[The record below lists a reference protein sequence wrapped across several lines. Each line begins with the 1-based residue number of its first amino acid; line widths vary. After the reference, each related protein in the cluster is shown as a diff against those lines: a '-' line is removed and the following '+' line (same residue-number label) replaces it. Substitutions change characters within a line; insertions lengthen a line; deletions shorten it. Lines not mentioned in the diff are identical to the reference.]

1 MKLHPVAAELLAE
14 IEAYRALTG
23 VNKTTFGQRA
33 LRDGNF
39 VRRLE
44 GGRAP
49 SLKTIDK
56 VRGFIHRNSRAAN
69 VWKA

>member
-1 MKLHPVAAELLAE
+1 MKLHPVAEQLLAE

-23 VNKTTFGQRA
+23 VNKTAFGQRV

-44 GGRAP
+44 DGRTP

-56 VRGFIHRNSRAAN
+56 VRQFIHRNSRAAKA
-69 VWKA
+69 WK